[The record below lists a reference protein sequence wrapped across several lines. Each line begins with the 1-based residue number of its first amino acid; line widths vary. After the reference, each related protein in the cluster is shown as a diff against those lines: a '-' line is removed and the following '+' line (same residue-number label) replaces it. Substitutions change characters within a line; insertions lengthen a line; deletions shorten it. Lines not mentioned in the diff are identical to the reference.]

1 MGLTLAPIQ
10 AGISEPPSRQ
20 SCRLQID
27 PQGGESFPPSCSD
40 FVSILPRLAG
50 GQPFEDPETVV
61 QHDSDRSRDMIVA
74 GSCRAQT
81 VRRIRYKPI
90 PRTTCDY
97 AQPFQGPGHAP
108 PRETVIP
115 MLPLNDHFDQLGRSQ
130 TIQVDAGGGRTD
142 TSDDRQLC
150 AGPGMAVQ
158 KAIEHARPRRLTNR
172 GRDGRD
178 CDISS
183 IVSNHS
189 FIVNEVCMSAKHHAL
204 SHGFRII
211 PDPSG
216 TPSRSLVGHAG
227 RRRCV
232 DHRRGLPGR

>member
-20 SCRLQID
+20 SFRLQID

-108 PRETVIP
+108 PRET
-115 MLPLNDHFDQLGRSQ
+115 
-130 TIQVDAGGGRTD
+130 
-142 TSDDRQLC
+142 
-150 AGPGMAVQ
+150 
-158 KAIEHARPRRLTNR
+158 
-172 GRDGRD
+172 
-178 CDISS
+178 
-183 IVSNHS
+183 
-189 FIVNEVCMSAKHHAL
+189 
-204 SHGFRII
+204 
-211 PDPSG
+211 
-216 TPSRSLVGHAG
+216 
-227 RRRCV
+227 
-232 DHRRGLPGR
+232 